1 MDEKETV
8 RVAASGFE
16 LVKIDELVPYA
27 RNAKKHSKE
36 QIKKI
41 RASLREFGFVSPVL
55 IDRQKNVL
63 AGHGRIEAAKAEG
76 MNEVP
81 CVFAD
86 GLTEAQRRAYII
98 ADNRLTELG
107 EWDME
112 ELTFEMEALD
122 GVGFPVDVTGF
133 SMEEIIGVEEEGI
146 AEDDEFVPE
155 NAKELR
161 VRAGEVWALGRH
173 RLMCGSSASGED
185 IVLDGFGGS
194 GSTLIACEQLGR
206 VCRIMEID
214 PKYAQVIID
223 RGETLTG
230 ETAVRIA

>member
-1 MDEKETV
+1 MAEKKAV
-8 RVAASGFE
+8 RIAASGFE

-55 IDRQKNVL
+55 IDREKNVL

-81 CVFAD
+81 CVFAE

-107 EWDME
+107 EWDTKIFEIEMD
-112 ELTFEMEALD
+112 ELEGMMFDTQLLCLPEIGHDKL
-122 GVGFPVDVTGF
+122 GFLT
-133 SMEEIIGVEEEGI
+133 
-146 AEDDEFVPE
+146 DDE
-155 NAKELR
+155 
-161 VRAGEVWALGRH
+161 
-173 RLMCGSSASGED
+173 
-185 IVLDGFGGS
+185 I
-194 GSTLIACEQLGR
+194 EQLISDEGKSKKES
-206 VCRIMEID
+206 VVVKATFATMDEAKAC
-214 PKYAQVIID
+214 AQ
-223 RGETLTG
+223 L
-230 ETAVRIA
+230 VRENSNAIKVTVG